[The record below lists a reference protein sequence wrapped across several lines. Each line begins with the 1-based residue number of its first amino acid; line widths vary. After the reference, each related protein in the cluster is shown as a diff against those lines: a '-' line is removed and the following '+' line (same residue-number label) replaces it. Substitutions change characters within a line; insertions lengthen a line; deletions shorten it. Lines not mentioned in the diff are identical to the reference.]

1 MLIQDLKI
9 NKFKSTFGIIVKCL
23 TKVLF
28 KKKIIHFFSL
38 SLKTIYIYI
47 YIYIYIKFEN
57 NPQKLWI
64 L

>member
-9 NKFKSTFGIIVKCL
+9 NKFKSTFGIIVKWL

-38 SLKTIYIYI
+38 KTIYIYI
-47 YIYIYIKFEN
+47 YIYKV
-57 NPQKLWI
+57 
-64 L
+64 

>member
-28 KKKIIHFFSL
+28 KKKIIHFFYLSL
-38 SLKTIYIYI
+38 SKQNKKKGGRGAGY
-47 YIYIYIKFEN
+47 
-57 NPQKLWI
+57 
-64 L
+64 